1 MSEKLNKLQP
11 GEKVQIGDELNKI
24 IGTVNENIDSIRE
37 LDKLGMIMS
46 LDKGYTAD
54 EVIAEISP
62 SDVYSGMIVRYKNK
76 NSGKTQ
82 GIMYTGPNGNQDD
95 VRKTDNWEEISGTEV
110 IDGGEW

>member
-24 IGTVNENIDSIRE
+24 IGAVNENIDSIRE
-37 LDKLGMIMS
+37 LDRLGMTIS
-46 LDKGYTAD
+46 LDKEYTAD

-76 NSGKTQ
+76 DSGKTQ
-82 GIMYTGPNGNQDD
+82 GIMYTGPNGSQDD
-95 VRKTDNWEEISGTEV
+95 IRKSDNWEAISGIE
-110 IDGGEW
+110 IINGGEW